1 MKPTRRAA
9 TIAGVLFLVGTAAG
23 VLSVVGAA
31 DGPDYLQAVAAD
43 GSRVVAGALFQC
55 IMAAAYVGVA
65 IALHPVLRRHAPTAA
80 AGFLGFRIAAGVLN
94 FVGAI
99 ALLLLLELS
108 TQYMRAGAPASSH
121 FQTVG
126 DVLRHA
132 RDLTNH
138 GAVIIA
144 LCFGDAMYY
153 WVLHRAKLVPRW
165 LPVWGFIGLVSA
177 MAASLLVF
185 GGLIEVVTP
194 TYVCLTAV
202 LGLQQLAL
210 AAWLIIKGLDA
221 RAGAPSR
228 DHVDRDARPPRLLG
242 SDVCLTDRVGEA
254 LVRTRALRQF

>member
-1 MKPTRRAA
+1 MRRAA
-9 TIAGVLFLVGTAAG
+9 TVAGVLFLVGTAAG

-43 GSRVVAGALFQC
+43 GSRVVTGALFQC

-65 IALHPVLRRHAPTAA
+65 LALHPVLRRHAPTAA

-94 FVGAI
+94 VVGAI

-121 FQTVG
+121 FQTMG

-153 WVLHRAKLVPRW
+153 GVLHRAKLVPGW
-165 LPVWGFIGLVSA
+165 LPVWGFIGLAAA

-185 GGLIEVVTP
+185 GGLIGVVTP
-194 TYVCLTAV
+194 AYVCLTAV

-221 RAGAPSR
+221 RAEAPSR
-228 DHVDRDARPPRLLG
+228 DHVDRDAPRPRLLG
-242 SDVCLTDRVGEA
+242 SDVCLTDS
-254 LVRTRALRQF
+254 

>member
-55 IMAAAYVGVA
+55 VTAAAYVGA
-65 IALHPVLRRHAPTAA
+65 ALALHPVLTRHAPTAA

-94 FVGAI
+94 VVGAI

-108 TQYMRAGAPASSH
+108 TQYMSAGAPGSSY
-121 FQTVG
+121 FQAVG

-138 GAVIIA
+138 YAVIVA
-144 LCFGDAMYY
+144 LCAGDAMYY
-153 WVLHRAKLVPRW
+153 WVLHRARLVPRW
-165 LPVWGFIGLVSA
+165 LPVWGFIGLVLAMSA
-177 MAASLLVF
+177 STLVF

-194 TYVCLTAV
+194 TYLCLTAV

-210 AAWLIIKGLDA
+210 AVWLIIKGLDA
-221 RAGAPSR
+221 RAGDPSR
-228 DHVDRDARPPRLLG
+228 DHVDRHARPPRLLG
-242 SDVCLTDRVGEA
+242 SDIRLTDRVEEA
-254 LVRTRALRQF
+254 LVPRSLRQF